1 MERRIKTVFNWTN
14 EDFTHTW
21 NKEPYTIP
29 VGKSMRFEE
38 GIADTFAYHM
48 AIGEM
53 NKKKQDHG
61 RVDILNTW
69 VQKALVEAPSAPIS
83 QERADIELM
92 QQEQPVADEPK
103 KKAGRPKKV
112 VEPVEETVSEEKFE
126 GVENA

>member
-1 MERRIKTVFNWTN
+1 MERIIKTVFNWTN

-48 AIGEM
+48 AIREM

-61 RVDILNTW
+61 RVDILHTL
-69 VQKALVEAPSAPIS
+69 VLKAFVEAPSTPMS
-83 QERADIELM
+83 KERVEIELL
-92 QQEQPVADEPK
+92 QDQEPVSEEPK

-112 VEPVEETVSEEKFE
+112 LEDGIVESTEEKFE
-126 GVENA
+126 GVE